1 MKIRGKGK
9 EVRKASTYT
18 RVRERPTKRRSVV
31 KSANL
36 KRWLF
41 FGAISATAVAV
52 GMAAPMAN
60 AASSQTYFVGFPDWL
75 PIEGVP
81 TLPADAVAIKNA
93 MVAAHDTNPL
103 VGWGTGGVDLQP
115 AWVTWVD
122 GLPSYTVPEW
132 GQTGSHQA
140 ANPLYQT
147 AWDAAYEIAY
157 RIAYNNPIGGC
168 FRKAACADQK
178 ATAEA
183 NSKTANIPK
192 TITVPDYG
200 IVEDGYWTT
209 KTAGQWVSPTDLS
222 GLPLDVR
229 LAYAAYA
236 LEHGDLGATAPLMNW
251 TTYLT
256 NVNLIAYGDGAI
268 ATGQGYQ
275 QFIDSVKNGEYQV
288 GAPLTGPRQIRIVGE
303 NGEVTVITVNVS
315 NNPITDLPDP
325 DFPEAPANP
334 PQLEVTPGG
343 VIDATLLS
351 LVYLRN
357 PGRPNGGLY
366 SRFAPAYEKLTGV
379 NPVTPER
386 QDVLP
391 EGVDPEV
398 VAKLLNGD
406 FSDIDDVDQLLD
418 IIDQLEA
425 SDGKPLVVTLK
436 ADAGWEYD
444 LMSDAPVTANPV
456 AWANSVASSVFLTN
470 LITGLDPTD
479 PETAPAGTVLKAY
492 VVPPGQPDAGSIY
505 VTYAPN
511 QLPLLTPMRL
521 PAQLLSLATGEE
533 IHTPVADALEPAL
546 KMLADLGYS
555 DVVRNAD
562 GTYSRTL
569 DQMHRYTPF
578 GSVAP
583 LTPEGLLYVPGDFTT
598 LLGKGVGA
606 ETTQE
611 LVQLATWI
619 NSALNPDIELD
630 PEVEKALHLPGDAI
644 TAVSKQVGDATSK
657 VLHDVG
663 DPVIAARPDAAKAV
677 SAVAQGALPPK
688 QQQEET
694 AELATPAKADDP
706 KAVEAVKD
714 TPSNNVVTKSPAKGR
729 TPVKTAIS
737 NTRQEVKERVSEFR
751 TARKEAAQEMK
762 SKLHHEKKRGAAD
775 NAKGN
780 GKDKDS
786 SKDNDNK

>member
-115 AWVTWVD
+115 KWVTWYD
-122 GLPSYTVPEW
+122 PSTVSW
-132 GQTGSHQA
+132 SSSQTVNS
-140 ANPLYQT
+140 PW
-147 AWDAAYEIAY
+147 WDPTKW
-157 RIAYNNPIGGC
+157 R
-168 FRKAACADQK
+168 
-178 ATAEA
+178 
-183 NSKTANIPK
+183 
-192 TITVPDYG
+192 
-200 IVEDGYWTT
+200 WTGTWDT
-209 KTAGQWVSPTDLS
+209 KTWGQWVSPTDLS
-222 GLPLDVR
+222 SAPTLAQ
-229 LAYAAYA
+229 LAYGAYA
-236 LEHGDLGATAPLMNW
+236 IQNGDVSALAPLLNW
-251 TTYLT
+251 TAYLT
-256 NVNLIAYGDGAI
+256 NVNLISYGDGAI
-268 ATGQGYQ
+268 ATGQAYQ
-275 QFIDSVKNGEYQV
+275 AFIDSAKGNTHDGYDPVVV
-288 GAPLTGPRQIRIVGE
+288 GDPLTGPREIVIVGPNDSVSRE
-303 NGEVTVITVNVS
+303 TIETKTGLNAGQLAQWLANIPGIGHQVPMPDPTTTPDTEVTK
-315 NNPITDLPDP
+315 
-325 DFPEAPANP
+325 
-334 PQLEVTPGG
+334 PGG

-391 EGVDPEV
+391 EGVDPEL

-406 FSDIDDVDQLLD
+406 FNGVDVTDLAQLTSV
-418 IIDQLEA
+418 LEA

-533 IHTPVADALEPAL
+533 INTPVADALEPAL